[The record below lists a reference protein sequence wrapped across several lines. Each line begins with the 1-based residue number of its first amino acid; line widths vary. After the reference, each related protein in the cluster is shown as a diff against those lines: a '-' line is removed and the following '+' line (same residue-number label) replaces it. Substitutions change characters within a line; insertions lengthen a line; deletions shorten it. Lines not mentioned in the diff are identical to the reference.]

1 MKEAPIDHACL
12 RRLGLTPLGPA
23 TPRPVYRHIAEAIER
38 AITGGSLPPGVK
50 LPAERELAR
59 ALGVSRA
66 TAVTAYRDLE
76 SRGLVR
82 GYVGRGTF
90 VSAAPD
96 SSGAPFAWRGKVAAG
111 AALDNDSMMRDL
123 VTGATDTSMMSI
135 AAGVPA
141 LDCFPEQAFR
151 QAIDRVLRREGQAV
165 WGTGATVGHPE
176 LREAIARR
184 FGGTRDNVL
193 VLSGAQMGLDLLAR
207 CLIDPGDTVVVDR
220 PGYLGAVFSF
230 RAYGARVVGWDVLR
244 HDLDELEDQLVRYRP
259 KLIYTNP
266 TFQNPT
272 GWTMPTKLRRELLN
286 LAARHRVPIIEDDTY
301 RDLYLATPPPPS
313 LHSLDTQSIV
323 IHLNTFSKV
332 LAPGLRLGWLSAAEP
347 IVDQLALIKQRTD
360 PHTQNLV
367 QLAIKEF
374 LDDGTFDRHLVRIRD
389 EHRRRRDAIIGA
401 FQRHHAEEVLQ
412 WPRVDGGLYF
422 WCRLRPRVNAA
433 SVLKKAL
440 ADSVAFVQGQAFYVD
455 HAGEKELRLCF
466 SSIPPSRA
474 DEVARR
480 LVRAITSVK
489 RESAAPPSLTAV
501 G

>member
-1 MKEAPIDHACL
+1 VVDHAWL
-12 RRLGLTPLGPA
+12 RRLALTPPGPS
-23 TPRPVYRHIAEAIER
+23 TPRPVYRHIAQAIER
-38 AITGGSLPPGVK
+38 AITGGALSPGVR
-50 LPAERELAR
+50 LPAERELAQ
-59 ALGVSRA
+59 ALGISRA
-66 TAVTAYRDLE
+66 TVVTAYRDLE

-111 AALDNDSMMRDL
+111 AVRDGDSLMRDP
-123 VTGATDTSMMSI
+123 VTGATDPSLMSI

-151 QAIDRVLRREGQAV
+151 QAVDRVLRREGRAV
-165 WGTGATVGHPE
+165 WGPGATVGHPS

-184 FGGTRDNVL
+184 FGGTKENVL
-193 VLSGAQMGLDLLAR
+193 VIPGAQMGLDLLAR

-220 PGYLGAVFSF
+220 PGYIGALHSF
-230 RAYGARVVGWDVLR
+230 RASGARIVGWDVLR

-272 GWTMPTKLRRELLN
+272 GWTMPTKVRRELLT
-286 LAARHRVPIIEDDTY
+286 LAARHRVPILEDDTY
-301 RDLYLATPPPPS
+301 RELYLGSAPPPS

-347 IVDQLALIKQRTD
+347 IVDQLGLLKQRTD

-367 QLAIKEF
+367 QLANKEF
-374 LDDGTFDRHLVRIRD
+374 LDDATFDRHLVRVRD
-389 EHRRRRDAIIGA
+389 EHRRRRDAVIAA
-401 FQRHHAEEVLQ
+401 FQRHHADEVLQ
-412 WPRVDGGLYF
+412 WSRVDGGLYL
-422 WCRLRPRVNAA
+422 WCRLRPRITAA

-440 ADSVAFVQGQAFYVD
+440 ADSVAFVQGQAFYAD
-455 HAGEKELRLCF
+455 HAGEKELRFCF
-466 SSIPPSRA
+466 SSIPPARA

-480 LVRAITSVK
+480 LVRAIATVR
-489 RESAAPPSLTAV
+489 RESSTPPTLTAV
-501 G
+501 S